1 MPRDRAPLRLPER
14 GPPGQPRDAERR
26 DRILGKLGQ
35 LWARV
40 PDWRLAWLIVNL
52 VPPGPPASDTEVELD
67 LDRLLMLAWRD
78 DPESVPDHDHEAT
91 DDSTAIAQAL
101 KSLRDLE
108 RFLDHPS
115 GFRNEDPPFS
125 AIRREHAEERGS

>member
-1 MPRDRAPLRLPER
+1 
-14 GPPGQPRDAERR
+14 
-26 DRILGKLGQ
+26 
-35 LWARV
+35 
-40 PDWRLAWLIVNL
+40 RLAWLIVNL
-52 VPPGPPASDTEVELD
+52 VPPGPPVSDTEVELD

-125 AIRREHAEERGS
+125 AIGREHAEERGS